1 MCLFYSYERLSLL
14 FEDKIS
20 HDMYSWLFFDEL
32 KKTETK
38 KMFENFLA
46 DADFLREQP
55 TFSSEEK
62 FILEKILPVDI
73 VIRYLFLQDDELLI
87 TRHLV
92 SKIYKKDILKDFMSS
107 FLQSDEKWQEFI
119 EYITDFK
126 VMRQSFFEG
135 AQSFVRHK
143 FRMSPGYDPEREEEI
158 NEFMSS
164 VEDLE
169 SLE

>member
-1 MCLFYSYERLSLL
+1 MTPPILVGRKSQKKKLRHSTNRISENKHMLRKTDSKTDFYIKSQKDKRESLGYYK
-14 FEDKIS
+14 EKI
-20 HDMYSWLFFDEL
+20 
-32 KKTETK
+32 
-38 KMFENFLA
+38 
-46 DADFLREQP
+46 
-55 TFSSEEK
+55 K

-73 VIRYLFLQDDELLI
+73 VIRYLFLQDGELLI

-92 SKIYKKDILKDFMSS
+92 SKIYKQEILKDFMSS
-107 FLQSDEKWQEFI
+107 FLKSDEKWQEFI

-126 VMRQSFFEG
+126 VMRQNFFEG